1 MNVDQV
7 DQLELDEAPQ
17 EALPAAQIL
26 ELARAQGL
34 TRARG
39 ANLPRPEGLPANG
52 WYQVRKL
59 RTEGGLALV
68 YRWAVNETD
77 ARPHELCPCGS
88 GRLFGKC
95 HMETKNLTIG
105 RLN

>member
-1 MNVDQV
+1 MDVDQV
-7 DQLELDEAPQ
+7 DQVEID

-26 ELARAQGL
+26 EMARAQGM
-34 TRARG
+34 TTARG
-39 ANLPRPEGLPANG
+39 ARLPRPEGLPADG

-59 RTEGGLALV
+59 RTPGGRALV
-68 YRWAVNETD
+68 YRWPVNVTD

-88 GRLFGKC
+88 GKLFGRC
-95 HMETKNLTIG
+95 HMQTANKTIG

>member
-1 MNVDQV
+1 MDFDQV
-7 DQLELDEAPQ
+7 EMTGAP
-17 EALPAAQIL
+17 EALPVAEVL
-26 ELARAQGL
+26 ELARAMGL

-39 ANLPRPEGLPANG
+39 ARLPRPEGLPANG

-59 RTEGGLALV
+59 RTEGALALV
-68 YRWAVNETD
+68 YRWAENETE

-95 HMETKNLTIG
+95 CMKTGNLTIG

>member
-1 MNVDQV
+1 MDVDQV
-7 DQLELDEAPQ
+7 DQAPQ

-68 YRWAVNETD
+68 YRWAVNQTD

-95 HMETKNLTIG
+95 CMVTVNRTIG